1 MCLSRLGND
10 GRSEVAPASLD
21 YLVGGW
27 PFRMSDAIVDP
38 PLTQY
43 PKNTGAF
50 GRLIETASQAQTTL
64 ASMKP
69 YADDLKL
76 VTDEE
81 LVILSQVRGFAKLM
95 IVQEAIA
102 AEVARRNIAAS
113 IRVEQAIDRNLTA
126 LSEVKTS
133 LDNVRTATEASSAA
147 TVTALGQVHA
157 SLDSLRIATDSWSRW
172 LTRLTI
178 AVMVF
183 TAALLVVAIL
193 QVTR

>member
-1 MCLSRLGND
+1 
-10 GRSEVAPASLD
+10 
-21 YLVGGW
+21 
-27 PFRMSDAIVDP
+27 MSDAIVDP

-81 LVILSQVRGFAKLM
+81 LVILSQLRGFAKLM
-95 IVQEAIA
+95 VVQEAIA

-133 LDNVRTATEASSAA
+133 LDWPRSTPASTACAS
-147 TVTALGQVHA
+147 Q
-157 SLDSLRIATDSWSRW
+157 
-172 LTRLTI
+172 LTRGH
-178 AVMVF
+178 AG
-183 TAALLVVAIL
+183 
-193 QVTR
+193 

>member
-1 MCLSRLGND
+1 
-10 GRSEVAPASLD
+10 
-21 YLVGGW
+21 
-27 PFRMSDAIVDP
+27 MSDATVDP

-102 AEVARRNIAAS
+102 AEVARRNIAVS

>member
-1 MCLSRLGND
+1 
-10 GRSEVAPASLD
+10 
-21 YLVGGW
+21 
-27 PFRMSDAIVDP
+27 MSDAIVDP

-64 ASMKP
+64 ASMKR
-69 YADDLKL
+69 ADDLKL

-126 LSEVKTS
+126 LREMKTS

-193 QVTR
+193 QVTG

>member
-1 MCLSRLGND
+1 M
-10 GRSEVAPASLD
+10 V
-21 YLVGGW
+21 
-27 PFRMSDAIVDP
+27 
-38 PLTQY
+38 
-43 PKNTGAF
+43 
-50 GRLIETASQAQTTL
+50 
-64 ASMKP
+64 
-69 YADDLKL
+69 
-76 VTDEE
+76 
-81 LVILSQVRGFAKLM
+81 
-95 IVQEAIA
+95 VQEAIA